1 MKVKTVFWFG
11 ILGVIFFVFSIIL
24 AGYLLPNYSH
34 ISQLISESYATG
46 TTYGVQ
52 LRYFGFLPSGIFI
65 AIFAFSAIKVLRKSS
80 LSKIGF
86 LSIGIFYGLATV
98 LVSIFPCDAGCESE
112 IATQSIAQFIHNSI
126 GFLTYTIVP
135 VCVILLG
142 FSAKKWKSGTYISYF
157 GIFCGIISILFVGIL
172 SNDLHSDFAGL
183 YQRIIEGSILIWIL
197 GLSFYLRKQ

>member
-65 AIFAFSAIKVLRKSS
+65 AIFAYAF
-80 LSKIGF
+80 
-86 LSIGIFYGLATV
+86 
-98 LVSIFPCDAGCESE
+98 
-112 IATQSIAQFIHNSI
+112 
-126 GFLTYTIVP
+126 
-135 VCVILLG
+135 
-142 FSAKKWKSGTYISYF
+142 
-157 GIFCGIISILFVGIL
+157 
-172 SNDLHSDFAGL
+172 FAF
-183 YQRIIEGSILIWIL
+183 RT
-197 GLSFYLRKQ
+197 FNRV